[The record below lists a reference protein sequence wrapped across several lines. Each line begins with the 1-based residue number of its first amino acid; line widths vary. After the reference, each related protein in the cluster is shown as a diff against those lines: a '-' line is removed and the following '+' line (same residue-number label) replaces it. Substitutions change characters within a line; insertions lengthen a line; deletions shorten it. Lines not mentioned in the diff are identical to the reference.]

1 MSELL
6 KGVLVVSLEQAVAAP
21 LVTVRLAQA
30 GARVIKV
37 EREAGD
43 FARAYDSA
51 AHGESTMFVWL
62 NHGKESLVLDFK
74 QADDAALLQRILAKA
89 DVFVQN
95 LAPGATERSGLGS
108 AELRAKYPR
117 LITCDM
123 SGYGAAGAGAYGK
136 MRAYDLLL
144 QAETGLA
151 SITGTADAPGRIG
164 VSAVD
169 VGTGLNALSGILEAL
184 YYRERT
190 GEGSAVAVSMF
201 GSMTDWLAYHLM
213 HYEYADRLLPR
224 SGLDHPMI
232 SPYGAFKVR
241 GGGELLVSVQN
252 EREWARFA
260 ADVLGKPELVAHE
273 KFSSNEKRVEN
284 QQALDVEINEVFSAL
299 ERDELESRLRKH
311 QIAYGAINTVKEV
324 SSHPALRRVEV
335 PTASGPVSIVA
346 PPVEVAGQPA
356 HIGPVPGLGEHTAAI
371 REEFSG

>member
-1 MSELL
+1 MMPDALSGL
-6 KGVLVVSLEQAVAAP
+6 LVVSLEQAVAAP
-21 LVTVRLAQA
+21 LVTVRMAQA

-43 FARAYDSA
+43 FARHYDSA

-74 QADDAALLQRILAKA
+74 QPRDAALLDRILARA

-95 LAPGATERSGLGS
+95 LAPGATERAGLGS
-108 AELRAKYPR
+108 AELRDRHPR

-123 SGYGAAGAGAYGK
+123 SGYGSEGAYGE

-144 QAETGLA
+144 QAESGLA
-151 SITGTADAPGRIG
+151 SITGTTDAPGRIG

-190 GEGSAVAVSMF
+190 GEGSAVSVSMF

-213 HYEYADRLLPR
+213 FYEYADRLLPR
-224 SGLDHPMI
+224 SGLNHPMI

-241 GGGELLVSVQN
+241 GGGELLVAVQN
-252 EREWARFA
+252 EREWVRFA
-260 ADVLGKPELVAHE
+260 ADVLGKPELASHE
-273 KFSSNEKRVEN
+273 NFNSNEKRVEN
-284 QQALDVEINEVFSAL
+284 QQALDEEINAVFSTL
-299 ERDELESRLRKH
+299 ERDEVEARLREHK
-311 QIAYGAINTVKEV
+311 IAYGAINTVKEV
-324 SSHPALRRVEV
+324 SKHPALRRVDV
-335 PTASGPVSIVA
+335 PTPSGPVSIVA
-346 PPVEVAGQPA
+346 PPVQVEGQPA
-356 HIGPVPGLGEHTAAI
+356 RIGHVPQLGEHTAAI
-371 REEFSG
+371 RAEFAE